1 MKIYKSVKAA
11 SRAAGDRAYLTVNVG
26 GETRYIVPEDGQELS
41 AHSDGVQLVGPK
53 NVRGGR
59 EICANVTLGHFDR
72 LGNAN
77 HAATGRDEW
86 KRATAFAIEQRRGL
100 IHTFQDD
107 DEAALFELDK
117 ETFLAASRDARWNET
132 GGLSAFEKRTGLVP
146 AQVPAIF
153 INSLR
158 KTREARL
165 AGEA

>member
-1 MKIYKSVKAA
+1 MKVYTNVKAA
-11 SRAAGDRAYLTVNVG
+11 SNAAGNRAYLSINVG
-26 GETRYIVPEDGQELS
+26 GQTRYIVPEDGEELS
-41 AHSDGVQLVGPK
+41 TGDGVQLVGPK

-59 EICANVTLGHFDR
+59 EICGGVNLGHLDR

-77 HAATGRDEW
+77 HAPTPREEW
-86 KRATAFAIEQRRGL
+86 KRATAFAIEERRGL
-100 IHTFQDD
+100 IHSFEDA

-117 ETFLAASRDARWNET
+117 EMFLAASRDARWNET

-146 AQVPAIF
+146 AQVPAVF